1 MFKYGSV
8 IEHKADN
15 MPLFQSILGNQV
27 KSTLISNKK
36 ELGDVL
42 WYISNLCTELNF
54 NLEDVA
60 LQNLEKLKL
69 RASKGKIRG
78 SGDDR

>member
-1 MFKYGSV
+1 MGGITPLNMFKYGSV

-36 ELGDVL
+36 EQ
-42 WYISNLCTELNF
+42 I
-54 NLEDVA
+54 
-60 LQNLEKLKL
+60 L
-69 RASKGKIRG
+69 RVSLRTPKIVPKMFV
-78 SGDDR
+78 SIMIY